1 MKGRLMLFIFIGQ
14 RSLKMT
20 CVIKVHSL
28 RRGGLIEHNFKH
40 IPPSKITPKQCS
52 SLVKI
57 IITRKLL
64 LPCFMVL

>member
-1 MKGRLMLFIFIGQ
+1 MLFILIGQ

-28 RRGGLIEHNFKH
+28 RRGGGDLSNTSSSIYLYQNV
-40 IPPSKITPKQCS
+40 PLGS
-52 SLVKI
+52 SLVDI